1 MDAITRDEARKLIR
15 HMGLSERLIQHAE
28 GVARRAESVCQL
40 LESAGHTVHT
50 EKVIIASLLHDIGLS
65 RPHGLDHGEASAEV
79 LEEFGLD
86 NLAELVREHVFPQ
99 SSHLPLEAKILI
111 YANLTTGPDGE
122 AIQAK
127 KKIDFLHQLAYNWKD
142 EKERSL
148 ALNALQAKS
157 KILSEIEAL
166 IERALVNG

>member
-28 GVARRAESVCQL
+28 GVARRAESVCRL
-40 LESAGHTVHT
+40 LESAGHTVHA

-79 LEEFGLD
+79 LEEFGLN

-127 KKIDFLHQLAYNWKD
+127 TKLDFLHQLAYNWKD

-148 ALNALQAKS
+148 ALNALQAKN

-166 IERALVNG
+166 IERALVNR